1 MVFGELV
8 IPTTRALWDDEEELQ
23 EYVQSDMEW
32 EHELSPDVIDNLYV
46 VDTSTVIKLF
56 EKCILTDL
64 APVNRSKRA
73 GVRIYQLKQDTV
85 VLYEHKTEFVSGEII
100 QSLRPFIDKAKNVYG
115 ITSSPIAL
123 YQSNDAPED
132 FTCFVRCLSTGITAN
147 LMSYCIHNNRGCQ
160 LFIGYVEQAPL
171 DSINS
176 EPFLRLFGEIG
187 LEIKSHYNMILQAPS
202 NNLYM

>member
-1 MVFGELV
+1 
-8 IPTTRALWDDEEELQ
+8 
-23 EYVQSDMEW
+23 MEW

-132 FTCFVRCLSTGITAN
+132 FTCFVRCLSTGGDYKYIFPKLQIPNLITGITAN